1 MFTKA
6 LGIWLY
12 GLMCWLLPVER
23 GVELTRNDPT
33 TAETVEERDARYHGI
48 ADAIA
53 EVVTSPDVV
62 MPFKGK
68 NGAVNSAGLLLAVTY
83 KESGW
88 RKDVD
93 FGVGK
98 RSRGEGVDSCLAQI
112 RVGVGKTDEGWS
124 HEDLTGDRKKCFTAA
139 LRLMARSYASCRDL
153 PPEEKLTAYTSGN
166 CRSDRGKEK
175 SRERVTLSRR
185 LLAHETRPTP
195 PVAVPSLSDGARPSL
210 AAAELARPPPS
221 SRSPNGAS
229 PHRSPPLAR
238 GTTPPTSSSRREASE
253 AGCRACCSLAPAKS
267 PSGSFEACSRR

>member
-98 RSRGEGVDSCLAQI
+98 RSRGKAW
-112 RVGVGKTDEGWS
+112 TP
-124 HEDLTGDRKKCFTAA
+124 A
-139 LRLMARSYASCRDL
+139 
-153 PPEEKLTAYTSGN
+153 
-166 CRSDRGKEK
+166 
-175 SRERVTLSRR
+175 SRR
-185 LLAHETRPTP
+185 FASGSARPTR
-195 PVAVPSLSDGARPSL
+195 AGRT
-210 AAAELARPPPS
+210 RT
-221 SRSPNGAS
+221 SRATERSAS
-229 PHRSPPLAR
+229 PPRSV
-238 GTTPPTSSSRREASE
+238 
-253 AGCRACCSLAPAKS
+253 
-267 PSGSFEACSRR
+267 